1 MHLPGARRRRDLGPH
16 PSGAAI
22 FPNGSPNR
30 PGCPK
35 RLDIGALSSWAP
47 QTPASVPGG
56 VQRPQRLAGEMV
68 CAEEEHPP
76 GRLFADS
83 GTPAILP
90 TRRPA
95 EPGQR
100 LPPGAR
106 PSARAATRWQ
116 GAPPAPNQH
125 PHLLCGLAYLA
136 QARRGERARARPEGR
151 ARGGAPEGRGLSASG
166 GGDCQVRGVAVLL
179 ELARACDVCCIYL
192 HDSANLS
199 KILLGTNLT
208 YFQKTNS
215 HHLHNSVIFSAIM
228 VTDIYCV
235 FTTCRVSAKHFILI
249 SSVKSHINHTR
260 WLLLQ
265 PFY

>member
-16 PSGAAI
+16 SSGAAI

-30 PGCPK
+30 RGCPK

-68 CAEEEHPP
+68 CAEEEHAP

-100 LPPGAR
+100 SPPGAR

-136 QARRGERARARPEGR
+136 QARRGESARARPEGR

-179 ELARACDVCCIYL
+179 ELIKELLSLRAC
-192 HDSANLS
+192 
-199 KILLGTNLT
+199 
-208 YFQKTNS
+208 
-215 HHLHNSVIFSAIM
+215 
-228 VTDIYCV
+228 
-235 FTTCRVSAKHFILI
+235 
-249 SSVKSHINHTR
+249 KS
-260 WLLLQ
+260 L
-265 PFY
+265 